1 MKIEEILMGKK
12 DEINSLHADIKSLED
27 QVIQLKDHV
36 LKYNELKKQSSE
48 LKKYLKLKKKN
59 LDIVLSFFMDAGGD
73 YQDKI
78 YPLFSDMPKEKQ
90 DELVQDEKSGVDNVN

>member
-27 QVIQLKDHV
+27 QAAQLKDHV

-59 LDIVLSFFMDAGGD
+59 LETVLSFFSDAD
-73 YQDKI
+73 ENYQDKI

-90 DELVQDEKSGVDNVN
+90 DELVQEENSGVNNVN